1 MIIFDQGT
9 GKTFKVWGRNL
20 EFHRDSQRTGVEK
33 VCGLICINEE
43 SKEEGWV
50 SNEEV
55 IELIGSHAQAD
66 EIEIIHQ
73 EGEGE
78 LEIAAM

>member
-1 MIIFDQGT
+1 M
-9 GKTFKVWGRNL
+9 L
-20 EFHRDSQRTGVEK
+20 
-33 VCGLICINEE
+33 
-43 SKEEGWV
+43 
-50 SNEEV
+50 NEEV

-66 EIEIIHQ
+66 DIKVIHG

>member
-1 MIIFDQGT
+1 M
-9 GKTFKVWGRNL
+9 V
-20 EFHRDSQRTGVEK
+20 
-33 VCGLICINEE
+33 CINEE
-43 SKEEGWV
+43 SEEEGWV
-50 SNEEV
+50 LNEEV

-66 EIEIIHQ
+66 EIEVIHQ